1 MLITT
6 NHSAKEGII
15 KMFSDLILNVCSIAS
30 LFACAFIPGISSFF
44 SAMIITISLILLGAL
59 TWSTLKKKVTI
70 VCRSEEKVKRTMYR
84 ILSKADGNIRI
95 VSHRMS
101 WLTED
106 ILTLL
111 CEKKENVIIY
121 MERRTARVEELLAY
135 GITVKTYGKY
145 NFIPSQRFTIIRYGR
160 NNSQIAIGEGS
171 LDVTNFRHEIFLTP
185 NKGSDM
191 KSRWIK
197 AIATDMIQLLDK
209 VSEEQK

>member
-1 MLITT
+1 
-6 NHSAKEGII
+6 
-15 KMFSDLILNVCSIAS
+15 MFSDLILNVCSIAS

-121 MERRTARVEELLAY
+121 MERRTARVDEFAKELSLQNPAKFR
-135 GITVKTYGKY
+135 GGV
-145 NFIPSQRFTIIRYGR
+145 QRGNGEGR
-160 NNSQIAIGEGS
+160 NGCG
-171 LDVTNFRHEIFLTP
+171 FRRAFVQDP
-185 NKGSDM
+185 SSDGP
-191 KSRWIK
+191 
-197 AIATDMIQLLDK
+197 L
-209 VSEEQK
+209 